1 MSEGTHAPSFG
12 FEGKRIL
19 VTGASSGLGKAIAI
33 ELSRHGAVLILV
45 GRNREALE
53 DTRAE
58 LTASPE
64 HDILELDLRDQ
75 HQINPRTRE
84 AAQRGGP
91 IYGFC
96 HSAGVVDTR
105 PLQAASRESIQ
116 AILDVNLLAGLELA
130 RAVSRRDVLEP
141 NGGSLLFISSI
152 YALIG
157 MPGETG
163 YSASK
168 GAVISAVR
176 TLAVELARRRIRV
189 NALSPGFVR
198 TAMTE
203 RALSKLSREQSEA
216 IIAAHPLGMG
226 TPEDVAR
233 AAAFLL
239 APVNG
244 WITGT
249 NLVIDGGFTAR

>member
-1 MSEGTHAPSFG
+1 MKDQASTPTFGLEG
-12 FEGKRIL
+12 RRVL
-19 VTGASSGLGKAIAI
+19 VTGASSGLGRAISI

-45 GRNREALE
+45 GRNRPALE
-53 DTRAE
+53 ETQAA
-58 LTASPE
+58 LAASPD

-75 HQINPRTRE
+75 KQIYPRTRE
-84 AAQRGGP
+84 AVERQGP

-105 PLQAASRESIQ
+105 PLQATSRESIQ
-116 AILDVNLLAGLELA
+116 AILDVNLLAGLEMA
-130 RAVSRRDVLEP
+130 RVISRRDVLEAE
-141 NGGSLLFISSI
+141 GGSLLFISSI

-157 MPGETG
+157 MPGETA

-168 GAVISAVR
+168 GAVLAAVR
-176 TLAVELARRRIRV
+176 ALAVELARRRIRV

-203 RALSKLSREQSEA
+203 RALSKLSGEQAQA
-216 IIAAHPLGMG
+216 IIEAHPLGMG